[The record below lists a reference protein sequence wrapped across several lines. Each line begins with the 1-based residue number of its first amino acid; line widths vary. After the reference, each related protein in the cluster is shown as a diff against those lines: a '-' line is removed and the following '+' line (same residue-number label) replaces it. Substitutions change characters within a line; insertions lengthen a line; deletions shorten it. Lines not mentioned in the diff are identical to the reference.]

1 MQIKNLN
8 NNPTLPP
15 TDPET
20 LAGVHMKVSKVCE
33 SFDESFVNQ
42 PYGIVR
48 DRFVSDSPFD
58 NYKSDICQHYTEYTK
73 SLSHISENMPK
84 ISSFLQELGI
94 ILRENQVDVLERCK
108 SIDSSIVDTNDF
120 TTFLELVTKIKKPC
134 RISDILE
141 AINANP
147 EILSL
152 CSDSSVNNER
162 LSSVFIANFETTL
175 AQSLSSLTIKEL
187 HIVNNFMFN
196 HAEVATLIL
205 KTHLLGLL
213 GIVAYAH
220 LHHSLS
226 NSSIL
231 GDTINRITILKSGF
245 MDRIANLFGL
255 YNPNLLV
262 YPKSLHNTIKYYCN
276 FILST
281 SFGKFFVSFLEVVN
295 RQIPFSVKIMLQNSG
310 ILSSKNDMQ
319 VCKLYKLNNRRESAW
334 SHVQL
339 IFSEDSTTSIRT
351 ISKVMVINSTNDE
364 LIDYTKQS
372 EGKLCLDAFKL
383 VKTLTI
389 LKKSSFLSKMKLSEF
404 CAEAKKSDPR
414 KIRQIFDFY
423 RPGNKYWDTDDEMLL
438 NRKLYGF
445 LVKNVNF
452 WSNDLNEGN
461 FSVNRNNICCVYTT
475 KSIDDIT
482 FFVRCTNVGY
492 MNDIFISQ
500 LLVKMGPA
508 ERIINVSSLIDVLS
522 KFKEY
527 SKVPGMDLKT
537 FCDFICEKPHRTKS
551 LFGGDSAYRGF

>member
-1 MQIKNLN
+1 MSIKNFN
-8 NNPTLPP
+8 TTPTLPP
-15 TDPET
+15 TNPE
-20 LAGVHMKVSKVCE
+20 GINVKVSKVCE
-33 SFDESFVNQ
+33 SYDESFVTQ
-42 PYGIVR
+42 PDGIVR
-48 DRFVSDSPFD
+48 DRFVSDSPYQ
-58 NYKSDICQHYTEYTK
+58 NYKSDICQHYDEFSN
-73 SLSHISENMPK
+73 SLTHISGNMPK

-94 ILRENQVDVLERCK
+94 TIRESQDNLLERCK
-108 SIDSSIVDTNDF
+108 SIDGSIVDTNNF
-120 TTFLELVTKIKKPC
+120 TTFFDIITKIKKPC
-134 RISDILE
+134 RISDMLE
-141 AINANP
+141 QINANP

-152 CSDSSVNNER
+152 CSDSGVNEER
-162 LSSVFIANFETTL
+162 LSSIFITNFETTL
-175 AQSLSSLTIKEL
+175 AQSLSSLTMREL

-220 LHHSLS
+220 LYHSLS

-231 GDTINRITILKSGF
+231 GETINRITLLKSGF
-245 MDRIANLFGL
+245 IDRIANLFGL

-262 YPKSLHNTIKYYCN
+262 YPKSIHTNIKYYYNC
-276 FILST
+276 IIST
-281 SFGKFFVSFLEVVN
+281 NFGKFFVSFLEVLN

-310 ILSSKNDMQ
+310 IISSQNNIQ
-319 VCKLYKLNNRRESAW
+319 VCKLYKLNNGRESAW
-334 SHVQL
+334 SNVQL
-339 IFSEDSTTSIRT
+339 NFSEDSTTSIRT
-351 ISKVMVINSTNDE
+351 ISKVLVINSTNDE
-364 LIDYTKQS
+364 LVDCTKQS
-372 EGKLCLDAFKL
+372 EGKLYLDAFQL
-383 VKTLTI
+383 VKALTI
-389 LKKSSFLSKMKLSEF
+389 LKKASFLSDMKLSEF
-404 CAEAKKSDPR
+404 CEEAKKSDSR

-423 RPGNKYWDTDDEMLL
+423 RPVNKYWDTDDEMLF
-438 NRKLYGF
+438 NRKLYGY

-461 FSVNRNNICCVYTT
+461 SSVNRNTICCVYTT

-482 FFVRCTNVGY
+482 FFVRCTNVGN

-508 ERIINVSSLIDVLS
+508 ERIITVSSLIDVLS

-537 FCDFICEKPHRTKS
+537 FCDFICEKPNRTKS